1 MEIEYQNK
9 KLEELV
15 KDRKRMFRVLGQKRA
30 TLVLRR
36 IDDMSDASSAE
47 QLKKLPGH
55 YHELTGDRKGEWACS
70 LDQPYRLI
78 FIINDNVIS
87 IIEIVNYHGN

>member
-1 MEIEYQNK
+1 MKISYQNK

-15 KDRKRMFRVLGQKRA
+15 KDRKKLFRVLGQKRA
-30 TLVLRR
+30 QILLRR
-36 IDDMSDASSAE
+36 IDDMEDAGGIDE
-47 QLKKLPGH
+47 LKMLPGH

-78 FIINDNVIS
+78 VSVNEAEIIIN
-87 IIEIVNYHGN
+87 EIVDYHGN